1 MVSSR
6 INFTKEDIGAEIL
19 PILTTGLYRNT
30 LDALREYVQNA
41 VDADADSIA
50 IDIDPDVVSIV
61 DTGSGMSSE
70 QARNAIRFGVSD
82 KSPLEHVGFR
92 GIGIYSGFNVC
103 DSLEIYTKTGC
114 DPEGCDPKGCD
125 PKGCDPNTYKLTF
138 DFYGIRTQL
147 LREQE
152 RRSLGLPPE
161 LHLERLLEQSVFMES
176 IGEEAFRRRGT
187 TVIMSGLL
195 ESAYS
200 QLNDWD
206 TVIEYL
212 RNVVPL
218 PFDPGFRY
226 GSLVEKRFQE
236 RDYKAVPITLTLN
249 GRKEAL
255 FRPYTDSLF
264 KNGGRHPPQFFEVK
278 VVKGRS
284 SQEFGFAWVCVND
297 ARETIKDRNLRG
309 LLLKKLGF
317 SISNRQY
324 LEPFFTRPTYSRRI
338 TGEVILTHERLIP
351 NAARN
356 DFENNSTLQEFMVQ
370 LPRLTRD
377 IDKWANEIQESERAS
392 EVLSQSIEKL
402 AEIDAQLP
410 AFQRDRKRLL
420 EFNVRVAEIERAM
433 RPHRRRLTRL
443 NPEGLAEY
451 QESLGGVQ
459 KLVNAGLTVSRGR
472 ARRIEQ
478 EVARAI
484 QREASSPEVTEAS
497 ESVDIASLIEQYLP
511 LDEQKWLTA
520 IRLLDE
526 AIQHQN
532 LDLDVYQAIVEAF
545 RCQLDAQI

>member
-1 MVSSR
+1 M
-6 INFTKEDIGAEIL
+6 
-19 PILTTGLYRNT
+19 YRNT

-41 VDADADSIA
+41 VDADADGIA
-50 IDIDPDVVSIV
+50 IDIDPDVVSV
-61 DTGSGMSSE
+61 ADTGSGMSSD

-114 DPEGCDPKGCD
+114 DP
-125 PKGCDPNTYKLTF
+125 NTYKLTF

-147 LREQE
+147 LREHE
-152 RRSLGLPPE
+152 RRALGSPPE

-176 IGEEAFRRRGT
+176 IGEEAFRPPGT

-206 TVIEYL
+206 TVVDYL

-218 PFDPGFRY
+218 PFDPSFQY
-226 GSLVEKRFQE
+226 GSLIEERFQE
-236 RDYKAVPITLTLN
+236 RDYKVLPITLTLN

-264 KNGGRHPPQFFEVK
+264 KNGGRHRPEFFEVK
-278 VVKGRS
+278 GRRG
-284 SQEFGFAWVCVND
+284 QEFGFAWVCVND
-297 ARETIKDRNLRG
+297 ARETIKDQKLRG

-317 SISNRQY
+317 SISGRQY
-324 LEPFFTRPTYSRRI
+324 LEPFFSRPTYSRRI

-356 DFENNSTLQEFMVQ
+356 DFENNSTVQEFMVQ
-370 LPRLTRD
+370 LPRLTGD
-377 IDKWANEIQESERAS
+377 IDKWANEIQESERAN

-402 AEIDAQLP
+402 VEVNAQLP

-420 EFNVRVAEIERAM
+420 EFNVLVAEIERAM
-433 RPHRRRLTRL
+433 RPRSHRRRLTQQ
-443 NPEGLAEY
+443 NPDGLAKY
-451 QESLGGVQ
+451 QELLDGV
-459 KLVNAGLTVSRGR
+459 KSLVNAGLTAGRGR

-484 QREASSPEVTEAS
+484 QREASYPVVTEAS
-497 ESVDIASLIEQYLP
+497 DPVNIASLVEQYLP

-532 LDLDVYQAIVEAF
+532 LAPDVYQAIVEAF
-545 RCQLDAQI
+545 RHQLDAQI